1 MFAGPGVSVPVAYP
15 GANMVVDN
23 GTSLAA
29 PVIAAALACSRAD
42 FPEVSPIDVLIKKA
56 RDLGKPGHDTS
67 FGHGFLDL

>member
-29 PVIAAALACSRAD
+29 PVIAAALACNRAD
-42 FPEVSPIDVLIKKA
+42 LPAADAIDVLIRKA
-56 RDLGKPGHDTS
+56 RDLGKPGRDTS